1 MSVEDKNNG
10 PVADEEMISG
20 EVRSVE
26 EEITDGSIAADI
38 AGDPDTEDMSCD
50 PNEEEIEASEEDMIP
65 GTEEDSEPS
74 AKKRIPAVT
83 IFLSALCVLLATALV
98 LTQLGVIGTI
108 RQPKG
113 LHYDGFSTPEETIRY
128 FIESVRDE
136 RFEDAGS
143 VFVTSD
149 NSPGASFK
157 GQLLL
162 LGSYTPSRQYYMPE
176 KYPKYDT
183 IHMMIEEG
191 QSAKNVL
198 GFTSS
203 ILLGDLYHNENPL
216 STDAAAAEQQI
227 ADYEMLLNPELLGKM
242 EFLRADLLA
251 PEYQNSAD
259 YEASLK
265 SRLTAFGYER
275 YAEYITLVNFGE
287 EKYISFFAMV
297 NVEGKWKIHGLYS
310 QLAGIDYAIAVPI
323 SEADYLSL
331 LA

>member
-113 LHYDGFSTPEETIRY
+113 LHYDGFSTP
-128 FIESVRDE
+128 
-136 RFEDAGS
+136 
-143 VFVTSD
+143 
-149 NSPGASFK
+149 
-157 GQLLL
+157 
-162 LGSYTPSRQYYMPE
+162 
-176 KYPKYDT
+176 
-183 IHMMIEEG
+183 
-191 QSAKNVL
+191 
-198 GFTSS
+198 
-203 ILLGDLYHNENPL
+203 
-216 STDAAAAEQQI
+216 
-227 ADYEMLLNPELLGKM
+227 
-242 EFLRADLLA
+242 
-251 PEYQNSAD
+251 
-259 YEASLK
+259 
-265 SRLTAFGYER
+265 
-275 YAEYITLVNFGE
+275 
-287 EKYISFFAMV
+287 
-297 NVEGKWKIHGLYS
+297 
-310 QLAGIDYAIAVPI
+310 
-323 SEADYLSL
+323 
-331 LA
+331 